1 MKFLKKLLYLEP
13 LIIVLRYLKTLTL
26 KSVIFTIITPIIV
39 CVILGVQS
47 LRGYVLLKIDLISI
61 CSILIGFSSSILIM
75 LFTMGGK
82 TTSSLRNAKLH
93 RNKKDKNKEDM
104 SLFEALV
111 YKFAFI
117 TIILI
122 ILIIIEIVGR
132 SFSFDTCII
141 YVLITLF
148 LLLNALLILME
159 SITNTIFCLI
169 KNNSSA
175 NDKDQA
181 NEPKE

>member
-1 MKFLKKLLYLEP
+1 MKFLKKILYLEP

-61 CSILIGFSSSILIM
+61 CSILIGFSSS
-75 LFTMGGK
+75 
-82 TTSSLRNAKLH
+82 TSSLRNAKLH

-159 SITNTIFCLI
+159 SITNTIFFLI

-175 NDKDQA
+175 NDKD
-181 NEPKE
+181 

>member
-26 KSVIFTIITPIIV
+26 KSAIFTIITPIIV

-47 LRGYVLLKIDLISI
+47 LHGYVLLKIDLISI

-93 RNKKDKNKEDM
+93 RNKEDM

-122 ILIIIEIVGR
+122 ILIIMEIVGR